1 MIEIFIHLLI
11 SSIFLICSGHFLN
24 LGKEVI
30 NRASFYAQKIIFGI
44 IFISIIALILNFFTA
59 LSPANNSLVFLIIL
73 VLSMFKKKI
82 RINIIN
88 IKILI
93 PILTISAISFFLIY
107 NSKVYQPDA
116 GLYHLPYIGLINSE
130 KINLGIANIHHRF
143 GFVTIIQYTSAIFN
157 NYLFLEN
164 GITIPSAILAS
175 AVILNFYSSVIS
187 YLKEK
192 NISNIHF
199 IYLFCIIIFIALKM
213 SGYSDYGN
221 DAPGHFLFFFLI
233 SEILKRNFVEI
244 NFNKLLIL
252 SIFIFLNKI
261 SFILVL
267 IFPLTWIF
275 LYKKININM
284 TTVLSG
290 SFLLLWLLKNILVS
304 GCAVYPIKITCVSA
318 LKWSTTNNQSINTEN
333 ARIEIEAWA
342 KGYPDQ
348 KVYDQKEFIK
358 EFNWIKT
365 WAKKHLVYIFYKI
378 LPFVCVLVCLY
389 IILRKNSKNVK
400 KYSMQ
405 KLNYIL
411 TFSIISFLIWFT
423 QAPVYRFG
431 YSSIII
437 IIIMI
442 YIKIIKKF
450 FADNFQ
456 NIKYLNILL
465 FISILFFFGKQLPRI
480 LKIEDDV
487 KNKGWPNIYSNH
499 GYKIINL
506 ENLIFYN
513 SANCSYTKIWCTY
526 YPDLEKKIKMT
537 NQFSYRIFSN
547 IIKD

>member
-1 MIEIFIHLLI
+1 
-11 SSIFLICSGHFLN
+11 
-24 LGKEVI
+24 
-30 NRASFYAQKIIFGI
+30 
-44 IFISIIALILNFFTA
+44 
-59 LSPANNSLVFLIIL
+59 
-73 VLSMFKKKI
+73 
-82 RINIIN
+82 
-88 IKILI
+88 
-93 PILTISAISFFLIY
+93 
-107 NSKVYQPDA
+107 
-116 GLYHLPYIGLINSE
+116 
-130 KINLGIANIHHRF
+130 
-143 GFVTIIQYTSAIFN
+143 
-157 NYLFLEN
+157 
-164 GITIPSAILAS
+164 
-175 AVILNFYSSVIS
+175 
-187 YLKEK
+187 
-192 NISNIHF
+192 
-199 IYLFCIIIFIALKM
+199 M

-275 LYKKININM
+275 LYKKININT

-290 SFLLLWLLKNILVS
+290 FFLLLWLLKNILVS

-333 ARIEIEAWA
+333 ARIETEAWA

-378 LPFVCVLVCLY
+378 LPFVCVLACLY

-400 KYSMQ
+400 KYSTQ

-411 TFSIISFLIWFT
+411 IFSIISLLIWFT

-431 YSSIII
+431 YSSIVI

-456 NIKYLNILL
+456 NIKYLNIVL

-480 LKIEDDV
+480 LKIEDNV
-487 KNKGWPNIYSNH
+487 KNK
-499 GYKIINL
+499 
-506 ENLIFYN
+506 
-513 SANCSYTKIWCTY
+513 
-526 YPDLEKKIKMT
+526 EKKKGK
-537 NQFSYRIFSN
+537 NSEHKNY
-547 IIKD
+547 